1 MECTNS
7 KGLSVWRYYLALFL
21 LLPPWLSV
29 MLPFHMTKKFILH
42 LKSRITSQPKQ
53 EENLEPL
60 MDFNDSET
68 SAYIDGLSMEYKIGW
83 LNKCLYNPV
92 PDCDQFPL

>member
-1 MECTNS
+1 M
-7 KGLSVWRYYLALFL
+7 
-21 LLPPWLSV
+21 
-29 MLPFHMTKKFILH
+29 
-42 LKSRITSQPKQ
+42 TSQPKQ

-60 MDFNDSET
+60 MDFDDSET
-68 SAYIDGLSMEYKIGW
+68 SDYIDGLSMEYKIGW